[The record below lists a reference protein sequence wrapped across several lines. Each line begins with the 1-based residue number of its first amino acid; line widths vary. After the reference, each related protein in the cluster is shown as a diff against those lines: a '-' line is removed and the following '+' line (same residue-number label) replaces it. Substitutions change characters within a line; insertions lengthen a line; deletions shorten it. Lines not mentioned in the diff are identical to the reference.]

1 MANIDKSFNLNL
13 DDDDIEIT
21 DEQLANDADFD
32 IDDFD
37 SLEDEESLNRE
48 ETKEEAGKVKD
59 EDSEIDED
67 SDDSSKHTVNN
78 NFFKGLVAK
87 EDDEELDD
95 DIEDEDEDDSDI
107 SSDSK
112 LSSIAS
118 IKDSNIFADN
128 KQNIEDEEDEDE
140 EDEDEDEADEDE
152 DDEDDTHREK
162 DPLDSAIL
170 TLDDA
175 DTKEVDDTGTE
186 VNLDEEGLSQKLDE
200 KIVTDSD
207 FIDSSGGIVVQDKDD
222 DGHGFTF
229 AYIDKDNIAV
239 QTDSRIHKDASLT
252 ALQKSIQNT
261 GILEPL
267 VVAPLKTAGY
277 YILIHGYRR
286 FKAGLREGLKQ
297 FPCIINNRIKTNEIP
312 IIEAIYNH
320 NKTYTVKELK
330 EYINY
335 LEKDKG
341 ILSAS
346 MIEFLCQLNSG
357 DYAKLRDLWD
367 DNDPDILEKLESGQ
381 FTIQQA
387 FNALEKR
394 RKKETKAEQESKA
407 AEKAYSGD
415 KDNVLNEVGEAGDV
429 GDQNSA
435 LSDDEI
441 KEMSFDPTKLDDIIE
456 EKELDDMVSDGK
468 DMEGFEPHKQDP
480 NNRERIDPS
489 IRKAVMSRDN
499 NTCQCCKRGG
509 PDYVDIL
516 DLHHIVEVYLG
527 GEDSVENSIAL
538 CLNCHKQV
546 HLYAFNKLHIPKT
559 KSDEELKTEVEKE
572 IVAENARRK
581 EKDQKELTDEEK
593 DVIRDEHITL
603 YKNEQN
609 KYKRIIYLGN
619 IIREGMRK
627 KGMKLEQ
634 AKKEHPIDNIG
645 RQKPGI
651 KNTIA

>member
-1 MANIDKSFNLNL
+1 MQRKEEKRMPKM
-13 DDDDIEIT
+13 DDINKRDDLDFE
-21 DEQLANDADFD
+21 DFD
-32 IDDFD
+32 EEEFDNDSDFVEPGMD
-37 SLEDEESLNRE
+37 TATLL
-48 ETKEEAGKVKD
+48 
-59 EDSEIDED
+59 DED
-67 SDDSSKHTVNN
+67 SDDIDETEALKDAGQDIATDT
-78 NFFKGLVAK
+78 AE
-87 EDDEELDD
+87 EDEGGIEPMAFQALDAEDEEDAD
-95 DIEDEDEDDSDI
+95 TEDEAEDNESKSAEESDSEEDEDDSEEDAED
-107 SSDSK
+107 SDV
-112 LSSIAS
+112 A
-118 IKDSNIFADN
+118 DSE
-128 KQNIEDEEDEDE
+128 EDEEEDFDDDEVD
-140 EDEDEDEADEDE
+140 DEAGTEDDE
-152 DDEDDTHREK
+152 DDEDDSDNTE
-162 DPLDSAIL
+162 A
-170 TLDDA
+170 
-175 DTKEVDDTGTE
+175 EQVVDDTGTE
-186 VNLDEEGLSQKLDE
+186 VDLEEEGLKE
-200 KIVTDSD
+200 KEEEAVITESD

-229 AYIDKDNIAV
+229 AYIDKENIAV
-239 QTDSRIHKDASLT
+239 QTDSRIHKEASLT

-267 VVAPLKTAGY
+267 VVAPLKTEGY
-277 YILIHGYRR
+277 YILIHGFRR
-286 FKAGLREGLKQ
+286 FQAGLREGLKQ

-320 NKTYTVKELK
+320 TKSYSMKELK
-330 EYINY
+330 EYITY

-367 DNDPDILEKLESGQ
+367 DNDPDIIEKLDSGQ

-394 RKKETKAEQESKA
+394 RKKETKAEQERKA
-407 AEKAYSGD
+407 AEKAYSGGD
-415 KDNVLNEVGEAGDV
+415 TSLLNEVAASGDV
-429 GDQNSA
+429 GDKEAA
-435 LSDDEI
+435 LTEEEI

-456 EKELDDMVSDGK
+456 EKNLDDMVEDGK
-468 DMEGFEPHKQDP
+468 GMEGFEPHKQDP
-480 NNRERIDPS
+480 NQRERIDPS

-559 KSDEELKTEVEKE
+559 KSDEELQTEVEKE
-572 IVAENARRK
+572 IVAENAARK
-581 EKDQKELTDEEK
+581 EKGKAELTDAEK
-593 DVIRDEHITL
+593 EAIKEEHITL

-609 KYKRIIYLGN
+609 KYKKIIYLGN
-619 IIREGMRK
+619 IIRDGLRR